1 MRVHKGVA
9 LLVRSPWSPSRA
21 AAAQAAAA
29 VPAAG
34 GSSGSSRS
42 GGGNSAAAGTPKRG
56 GTLTIARIED
66 SQSFDKTNVFQNES
80 IWLTEQIN
88 ESLYTVAQ
96 DGKTLKP
103 WLATSYT
110 KAGDGQT
117 YTFKLRHG
125 RQVLERPADD
135 VRGRQVL
142 DRRRPRTDEGLGL
155 PRRGDQ
161 ERSRRPTRRRSC
173 STSSTVGA
181 VRGRHRACS
190 PTGSSRRTSRASRA
204 RSSTSIRSAPA
215 RSCGTRAS
223 SASR

>member
-9 LLVRSPWSPSRA
+9 LVLGRLVVARRA
-21 AAAQAAAA
+21 AAA
-29 VPAAG
+29 PAATATRASQRLERRG
-34 GSSGSSRS
+34 GTR
-42 GGGNSAAAGTPKRG
+42 APPATPKRG

-80 IWLTEQIN
+80 IWLPSRSTRP
-88 ESLYTVAQ
+88 STPSAQ

-110 KAGDGQT
+110 KSSDGLT

-125 RQVLERPADD
+125 REVLQRPAHD
-135 VRGRQVL
+135 VGRRQVL
-142 DRRRPRTDEGLGL
+142 DRRRPRAEEGLGL

-161 ERSRRPTRRRSC
+161 EASPRPTRRPSS
-173 STSSTVGA
+173 STSSTA
-181 VRGRHRACS
+181 GRRSSPTSRCS
-190 PTGSSRRTSRASRA
+190 RTGSSRRTSPARRAPT
-204 RSSTSIRSAPA
+204 STSTRSAPA